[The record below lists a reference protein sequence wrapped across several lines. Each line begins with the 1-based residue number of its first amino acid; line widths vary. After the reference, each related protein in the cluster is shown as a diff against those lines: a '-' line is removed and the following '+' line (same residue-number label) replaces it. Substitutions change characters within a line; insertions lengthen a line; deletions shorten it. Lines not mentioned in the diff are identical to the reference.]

1 MNKTWLL
8 KTENFKN
15 VLLQLD
21 ITLYN
26 IVNMRYLVKRNNE
39 KVI

>member
-21 ITLYN
+21 IMLYN

-39 KVI
+39 KVL